1 MKCWSIRDYKRP
13 YVFVDEIKSSRKGS
27 IVLVAG
33 EEEYEIDTQD
43 GDGADHVVSMLR
55 SLRDPGVIARKL
67 SCGNKTEAGKGAW
80 ERLTSPAMTRRQRGQ
95 DFATCLPLDATV
107 TPVPAATP
115 TR

>member
-1 MKCWSIRDYKRP
+1 MKGWSIRDYKRP

-55 SLRDPGVIARKL
+55 SLRD
-67 SCGNKTEAGKGAW
+67 
-80 ERLTSPAMTRRQRGQ
+80 
-95 DFATCLPLDATV
+95 LPKPLA
-107 TPVPAATP
+107 
-115 TR
+115 